1 MNKVTFN
8 FGDGESANVVSVKV
22 TRGNTITSQ
31 SHSAL
36 SDHHSNNSADS
47 KKIKELITNEIM
59 KQKA

>member
-1 MNKVTFN
+1 MNRVTFN
-8 FGDGESANVVSVKV
+8 FGDGESGNVVSVEV
-22 TRGNTITSQ
+22 TPDNTITPH

-36 SDHHSNNSADS
+36 SDLHSNKSADS